1 MYKPAKA
8 KVLAQTFIIT
18 KIILLR
24 GKIGLN
30 LLKFS
35 VCDFSEQK
43 SETAKLH
50 LSSYWSIV

>member
-1 MYKPAKA
+1 MCKPRQSEM
-8 KVLAQTFIIT
+8 AQTFTIT

-35 VCDFSEQK
+35 VSDFSERK
-43 SETAKLH
+43 SERAKLRL
-50 LSSYWSIV
+50 LS